1 MFLLHVTFLNV
12 NNTSLMTNTRILSGA
27 LKTGNM
33 NKSLAFANLFD
44 FEA

>member
-1 MFLLHVTFLNV
+1 
-12 NNTSLMTNTRILSGA
+12 MTNTRILSGA